1 MARNGS
7 GTYVAPSSSWNP
19 AINNTLA
26 TSGDWQALLNDIVA
40 ALTQSLSRDGQ
51 GPMTGN
57 LQMGGNKITG
67 LTAGDGTGQALIYEQ
82 LFNQGTEADL
92 ASAAT
97 TDIGAQLTN
106 FLRITGT
113 TTITSFGTNYK
124 GPRFLRFAGAVLL
137 TNSATLSLPGGAN
150 ITTAAGDCLIVI
162 PTATLGTAD
171 GWRVVAYQKNA
182 VPGTVADGSI
192 STAKLSTDLQNATY
206 GFKNRIINGAMM
218 IDQRNAGASVTPTTA
233 NATYSGDRWLNG
245 LSVSSKYSS
254 QQNAGGVTPPVGFTN
269 YIGITSLSAYTC
281 LAADYFNIQHRIE
294 GFNFADFGFGAA
306 GASPVTISFWVRSSL
321 TGSFGGSLGNSNAT
335 RQYPFSYTINAANT
349 WEQKTITIA
358 GDTTGTWNKT
368 NGIGAVLYFGL
379 GYGTTYGSGTAGA
392 WVGADNEVPTGSVSV
407 VGTSGATF
415 YITGVQLEKG
425 STATSFD
432 LRPYGTELALCQ
444 RYCFVQ
450 SGGGNKRHFVSGN
463 ASGTTAFPTTK
474 FPVTMRTGPSLTISS
489 AGHFTFETYTSS
501 QQTCTG
507 ISSNVSTPD
516 EMSVTVSVASSLAT
530 GGNVIGSNASAQV
543 IFSAEL

>member
-218 IDQRNAGASVTPTTA
+218 IDQRNAGAA
-233 NATYSGDRWLNG
+233 I
-245 LSVSSKYSS
+245 
-254 QQNAGGVTPPVGFTN
+254 AGGVGGYPVDRFSAFVTGVTSAIITVQQISDAPAGFINSLKYTVTTAGTS
-269 YIGITSLSAYTC
+269 YGAGGRSGIY
-281 LAADYFNIQHRIE
+281 QRIE
-294 GFNFADFGFGAA
+294 GYNVADFGFGTA
-306 GASPVTISFWVRSSL
+306 GAATITLSFWVKSSVAGAFSGSL
-321 TGSFGGSLGNSNAT
+321 TNNAGD
-335 RQYPFSYTINAANT
+335 RSYPFSFTINNT
-349 WEQKTITIA
+349 GIWEQKTITVA
-358 GDTTGTWNKT
+358 GDQSGTWLKD
-368 NGIGAVLYFGL
+368 NGRGLVIEWCLGAEAAKL
-379 GYGTTYGSGTAGA
+379 GTAGA
-392 WVGADNEVPTGSVSV
+392 WAGAWYTGVT
-407 VGTSGATF
+407 GTTALINTLNATF
-415 YITGVQLEKG
+415 QLAGVQLEKG
-425 STATSFD
+425 STATAFD
-432 LRPYGTELALCQ
+432 YRPYGTELALCQ
-444 RYCFVQ
+444 RYYYKGQ
-450 SGGGNKRHFVSGN
+450 VSTATTNDGY
-463 ASGTTAFPTTK
+463 TTAAGSIYMAIPL
-474 FPVTMRTGPSLTISS
+474 PVTMRANPSLVDFAYANFTILNVSSQLLQVIGPSQVNWRIQAT
-489 AGHFTFETYTSS
+489 
-501 QQTCTG
+501 
-507 ISSNVSTPD
+507 
-516 EMSVTVSVASSLAT
+516 AT
-530 GGNVIGSNASAQV
+530 GRMYSYPNTTQYFEA
-543 IFSAEL
+543 SAEL